1 MGTSKGYSGPGSG
14 LVPSWADD
22 PAAPTSEVQD
32 GAGGN
37 DGNGPDGGE
46 TATVQPAT
54 GTKPDVKTAASFRGA
69 RGNFTRFAKT
79 GSARALGSAVSSYV
93 RTGTGGARQAA
104 KRMGPSRA
112 SAAGLLGLARDFQQL
127 GASGALARF
136 DLATL
141 AGRPAVDAF
150 VAIAEFVCPLGG
162 SVDEAISRQAMFEA
176 IGDLA
181 ELGVGSFE
189 SLTPVEM
196 QEFFLSFVM
205 HSIEGRVM
213 ADLCIKGITLPDD
226 PEAVEAIQDQLHDFI
241 EGCTRGEFSDEI
253 DRLPDLDD
261 VQISQ
266 VVNSIY
272 EDAFELIAT
281 AGEELRK

>member
-22 PAAPTSEVQD
+22 PAAPTIGAPDDGTADGD
-32 GAGGN
+32 GA
-37 DGNGPDGGE
+37 DAEEVAP
-46 TATVQPAT
+46 AQPAP
-54 GTKPDVKTAASFRGA
+54 GTKPDMLTAGSFRGA

-79 GSARALGSAVSSYV
+79 GSGRALGSALSSYV
-93 RTGTGGARQAA
+93 RNGTGGGRQAA
-104 KRMGPSRA
+104 RRMGASRA

-136 DLATL
+136 NLAAL
-141 AGRPAVDAF
+141 ADQPAVDAF
-150 VAIAEFVCPLGG
+150 AAIAEFVCPPGG

-189 SLTPVEM
+189 SLTAAEM

-226 PEAVEAIQDQLHDFI
+226 PGAVEAIQGQLHDFI
-241 EGCTRGEFSDEI
+241 EGCTRGEFTDDL
-253 DRLPDLDD
+253 DRLPNLDD
-261 VQISQ
+261 VQVAQ
-266 VVNSIY
+266 VVDSIY
-272 EDAFELIAT
+272 EDAFELIAA
-281 AGEELRK
+281 AGEDLMK

>member
-1 MGTSKGYSGPGSG
+1 M
-14 LVPSWADD
+14 PSWADD
-22 PAAPTSEVQD
+22 PAEATNAEPQGGGTDD
-32 GAGGN
+32 G
-37 DGNGPDGGE
+37 DGGE
-46 TATVQPAT
+46 AADGGAQKPVP
-54 GTKPDVKTAASFRGA
+54 GNRPDVATAGTFQGA
-69 RGNFTRFAKT
+69 RGNFTRFAKS
-79 GSARALGSAVSSYV
+79 GSDRALGSAVSRYV

-104 KRMGPSRA
+104 RRMGSSRA

-127 GASGALARF
+127 GPSGALAQF
-136 DLATL
+136 NLAAL
-141 AGRPAVDAF
+141 ANQPAVDAF
-150 VAIAEFVCPLGG
+150 TAIAEFVCPPGG

-189 SLTPVEM
+189 TLTPDEM

-226 PEAVEAIQDQLHDFI
+226 PAAVEAIQDQLHDFI
-241 EGCTRGEFSDEI
+241 EGCTRGEFTHDL

-261 VQISQ
+261 AEVARA
-266 VVNSIY
+266 VDSIY
-272 EDAFELIAT
+272 EDAFELIAA
-281 AGEELRK
+281 AGEDLMK

>member
-1 MGTSKGYSGPGSG
+1 MGTSKGYGGPGSG

-22 PAAPTSEVQD
+22 PAVPTSEASNGD
-32 GAGGN
+32 GV
-37 DGNGPDGGE
+37 DGGE
-46 TATVQPAT
+46 AEPGGNPDATTA
-54 GTKPDVKTAASFRGA
+54 GSFQGA

-79 GSARALGSAVSSYV
+79 GSDRALGSAMSGYV

-104 KRMGPSRA
+104 RRMGTSRA
-112 SAAGLLGLARDFQQL
+112 SAAGLLRLARDFQQL
-127 GASGALARF
+127 GATDALARF
-136 DLATL
+136 DLAAL

-150 VAIAEFVCPLGG
+150 AAIAEFVCPPGG

-189 SLTPVEM
+189 SLSPTEM
-196 QEFFLSFVM
+196 QEFFLSFVL

-226 PEAVEAIQDQLHDFI
+226 PAAVEAIQDQLHDFI
-241 EGCTRGEFSDEI
+241 EGCTRGVFSDEL
-253 DRLPDLDD
+253 DRLPNLDD
-261 VQISQ
+261 VQVKQ
-266 VVNSIY
+266 VVEGIY
-272 EDAFELIAT
+272 EDAFELIAA